1 MIEQDCVVCLE
12 RCDTV
17 TKCNHSLCNDCTSI
31 LYKKHGKYYKVSNM
45 SWRALIDPV
54 KINKIMKVKVSND
67 ITVNVL
73 VDFMVLYG

>member
-31 LYKKHGKYYKVSNM
+31 LYKKHGKYTKCPIC
-45 SWRALIDPV
+45 RGGLIDPV

-73 VDFMVLYG
+73 VDFMILGL